1 MDKSGI
7 QPQVVENIPLL
18 LIVLIRTNINFQ
30 ELVVDVLLREK
41 CNRIYHVTMLDS
53 HTVVQLD
60 LNKIK
65 NILDEPI
72 VEHGEWMLEWIQ

>member
-18 LIVLIRTNINFQ
+18 LIGLIRTNINFQ

-65 NILDEPI
+65 NIFVNRL
-72 VEHGEWMLEWIQ
+72 